1 MNGKEDISFKDAVK
15 ILSERKTW
23 EDYFLRTPCVK
34 PSYLWGIGCG
44 SVVFAHKM
52 RLYRGRLGHAIN
64 AGVLA
69 FMVVSSA
76 SFAMCATD
84 LNRKYELI
92 RQAMSIKG
100 IKPAEERKSP
110 DSP

>member
-1 MNGKEDISFKDAVK
+1 MLCLIVMYDFNSN
-15 ILSERKTW
+15 W
-23 EDYFLRTPCVK
+23 
-34 PSYLWGIGCG
+34 
-44 SVVFAHKM
+44 VFCSG
-52 RLYRGRLGHAIN
+52 GRLGHAIN